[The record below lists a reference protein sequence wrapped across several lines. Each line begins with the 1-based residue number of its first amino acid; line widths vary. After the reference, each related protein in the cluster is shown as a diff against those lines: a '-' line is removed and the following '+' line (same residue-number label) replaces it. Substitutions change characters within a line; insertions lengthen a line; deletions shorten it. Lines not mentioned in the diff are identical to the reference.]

1 MTTAQ
6 EKKHTHENLKF
17 LEMSAHT
24 MGGGRKKKNFQ
35 RKNGWPKME
44 KKIVLTNTRNVKNE
58 RLSSSSRQEPLGK
71 RALSKAEGGGRLKRK
86 DGDLATW
93 RCQSAS
99 LHFSPLLFSLSGSG
113 YIFNGTVCLPSQSS
127 QTGSATRTSVKK

>member
-24 MGGGRKKKNFQ
+24 MGGRKTKKNFKGKWFAK
-35 RKNGWPKME
+35 RKKSS
-44 KKIVLTNTRNVKNE
+44 NTRNVKNE

-99 LHFSPLLFSLSGSG
+99 LHFYHFPLLVSLC
-113 YIFNGTVCLPSQSS
+113 VCL
-127 QTGSATRTSVKK
+127 AIYLMTRCASIAKAHRLVAPLGRL